1 MIVGWAIAGKALDVV
16 WRRSKKR
23 KAMTLLAG
31 IVATVLIGWG
41 VSPELAQQIGKFLA
55 EVLAG

>member
-1 MIVGWAIAGKALDVV
+1 MLGAIAGRALDIV

-23 KAMTLLAG
+23 KTLTILAG

-41 VSPELAQQIGKFLA
+41 VSPELAQQIGELVAEILA
-55 EVLAG
+55 E